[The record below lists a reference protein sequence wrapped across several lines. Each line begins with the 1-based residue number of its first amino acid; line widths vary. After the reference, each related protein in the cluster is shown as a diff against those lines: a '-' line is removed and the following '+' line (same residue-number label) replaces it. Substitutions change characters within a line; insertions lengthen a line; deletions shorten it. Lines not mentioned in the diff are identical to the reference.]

1 MFHVETEI
9 RKVLESLND
18 ADIDEELVPLSYE
31 SLKIDQKSNDTLPYV
46 VKRSIKR
53 DVVDYFDYIHRLFID
68 IDQIMPYKFDTL
80 ASQIKGFYYK

>member
-1 MFHVETEI
+1 MFRVETEI

-46 VKRSIKR
+46 FKRSIKR
-53 DVVDYFDYIHRLFID
+53 DVVEYVAY
-68 IDQIMPYKFDTL
+68 
-80 ASQIKGFYYK
+80 S